1 MRIFRKAR
9 MTVTLQKLLDEGI
22 NQVNEWGVP
31 DGELDC
37 RYLLMEA
44 FGLSAAQFLLRRGQE
59 IGYGE
64 AGAEAVSRYRSM
76 IERRCS
82 RVPLQYILGVQSFMG
97 LEFIVDRRVLIP
109 RQDTENLVE
118 LVLKEHPGT
127 DESILDMCTGSGCI
141 AISLAVLGGYKR
153 VTAVDVSE
161 EALQAARE
169 NGKRLGVS
177 EGFRYVKSSMFDEE
191 ALIKG
196 QDRTGYSLIVSN
208 PPYIPTRVIDE
219 LMPEVRDFEP
229 ALALDGMEDGLH
241 FYRILAAEGR
251 RFLLPGGTIY
261 VEIGHDQ
268 AEEVTRLFDE
278 AGFIETEAIKDT
290 PGLDRIIKARYGH
303 TAE

>member
-1 MRIFRKAR
+1 

-22 NQVNEWGVP
+22 KQVNECGVP
-31 DGELDC
+31 DGDLDC

-59 IGYGE
+59 IGVSE
-64 AGAEAVSRYRSM
+64 ADADAVSRYRSM
-76 IERRCS
+76 IGRRCS
-82 RVPLQYILGVQSFMG
+82 RVPLQYILGTQNFMG

-109 RQDTENLVE
+109 RQDTETLVE

-169 NGKRLGVS
+169 NGKRLGVP
-177 EGFRYVKSSMFDEE
+177 GGVRYVKSSMFDKEV
-191 ALIKG
+191 LIKG

-208 PPYIPTRVIDE
+208 PPYIPTRVIDG
-219 LMPEVRDFEP
+219 LMPEVKDFEP

-251 RFLLPGGTIY
+251 RFLMPGGTVY

-268 AEEVTRLFDE
+268 ADAVGRLFEE
-278 AGFIETEAIKDT
+278 AGFIEIEAVKDM
-290 PGLDRIIKARYGH
+290 PGLDRIIKASYGH